1 MKVLLKR
8 DVTKL
13 GKAGVVKNVADGYGR
28 NYLIPQGLAA
38 LATPGALKQAETL
51 ARAEQKRQAALASEA
66 SSLAE
71 QLAQISVSF
80 KMRAGEAGK
89 LYGSVTSQ
97 NIVDEVKR
105 VSGLDVDRRKVELRE
120 PIRALGAHKVAVRLA
135 SELAPEITVNV
146 VREDT
151 SYGEAVAT
159 SAAATVVAAPVAVA
173 TATAATAGAEEESA
187 A

>member
-13 GKAGVVKNVADGYGR
+13 GKAGTVKNVADGFGR
-28 NYLIPQGLAA
+28 NYLIPQGLAT

-51 ARAEQKRQAALASEA
+51 SKAEQKRQAALASEA
-66 SSLAE
+66 SSLAD
-71 QLAQISVSF
+71 QLAQITLSF

-105 VSGLDVDRRKVELRE
+105 LAGLDVDKRKIELRE
-120 PIRALGAHKVAVRLA
+120 PIRALGTHKVAVRLA

-151 SYGEAVAT
+151 SYGEA
-159 SAAATVVAAPVAVA
+159 AAAVAAAPAEPVVV
-173 TATAATAGAEEESA
+173 AEEESA

>member
-1 MKVLLKR
+1 MKVLLKH

-28 NYLIPQGLAA
+28 NYLIPQGRAV

-51 ARAEQKRQAALASEA
+51 SRAEQKRQALLASEA

-71 QLAQISVSF
+71 QLAQISLSF
-80 KMRAGEAGK
+80 KVRAGEAGK

-97 NIVDEVKR
+97 QIVDEVKR
-105 VSGLDVDRRKVELRE
+105 VAGLDVDKRKIELRE
-120 PIRALGAHKVAVRLA
+120 PIRALGAHKIVVRLA
-135 SELAPEITVNV
+135 SELAPEITVHV

-151 SYGEAVAT
+151 SYGEA
-159 SAAATVVAAPVAVA
+159 AAAPAAHAPVTATEAAP
-173 TATAATAGAEEESA
+173 AA
-187 A
+187 